1 MLSWLADVMRHG
13 MTYFFN
19 FTGSYGAAI
28 ILLTLVVR
36 VVLLPLSIAQV
47 RQMARTQALNP
58 EIEALRRKYKNDP
71 ERLNRETV
79 ELWKKHKA
87 NPMSGCLLILIQ
99 FPIWIALLQVLQH
112 YPYAQEASFLW
123 LKDLAKPDNLFILPI
138 LAAVTT
144 YWQTK
149 ISTPATTDKSQ
160 NFMFIGMP
168 ILIGWMSLQFPSGLA
183 LYWVTSNLFGI
194 VQQYL
199 TPVAPLKKEE
209 AKS

>member
-1 MLSWLADVMRHG
+1 VLKWLADIMQSG
-13 MTYFFN
+13 MTYFFGL
-19 FTGSYGAAI
+19 TGSYGLAI
-28 ILLTLVVR
+28 ILLTVAVR
-36 VVLLPLSIAQV
+36 IVLLPLSVAQT

-58 EIEALRRKYKNDP
+58 ELEALRKKYKNDP

-79 ELWKKHKA
+79 ELWRKHKA
-87 NPMSGCLLILIQ
+87 NPMSGCLLLLIQ

-112 YPYAQEASFLW
+112 YPYAQQASFLW
-123 LKDLAKPDNLFILPI
+123 LKDLAKPDHLFILPV

-149 ISTPATTDKSQ
+149 ISTPATADKSQ

-168 ILIGWMSLQFPSGLA
+168 ILIGWISMQFPAGLS
-183 LYWVTSNLFGI
+183 LYWVTSNIFGI
-194 VQQYL
+194 IQQYL
-199 TPVAPLKKEE
+199 TPVTPLKKEE